1 MTTRTRHPSATN
13 RPVIIGILNVTPDSF
28 SDGGRYATV
37 DDAVAHAEDLVENG
51 ANIIDVG
58 GESTRP
64 GAARIDS
71 LEEKRRVMPVITELV
86 ARGIPVSIDTM
97 SAATA
102 EAAVEAGVTIIND
115 VSGGLADK
123 GMRRVAAESALDFIA
138 MHWRGPSAHM
148 DQLAQYTD
156 VVRTVR
162 EELKHRIAELIVAGV
177 KPRRI
182 IIDPGLGFAKNAQHN
197 WQLLGRLDELTGLG
211 HRVLIGASRKR
222 FLAPLLPDHADTSER
237 DQPTAVISALAAE
250 SGVWGVR
257 VHDAASTVAAL
268 DVWSSW
274 SHGRDRTPRELEAAR

>member
-1 MTTRTRHPSATN
+1 MTTRTSRPGSTE
-13 RPVIIGILNVTPDSF
+13 RPVIMGILNVTPDSF
-28 SDGGRYATV
+28 SDGGRFTDV
-37 DDAVAHAEDLVENG
+37 DDAIRHAEQLVASG
-51 ANIIDVG
+51 ANLIDVG

-71 LEEKRRVMPVITELV
+71 LEEKSRVLPVITELV

-97 SAATA
+97 SSATA
-102 EAAVEAGVTIIND
+102 EAAVEAGVTMIND

-123 GMRRVAAESALDFIA
+123 GMRRVAAESGLDFIA

-182 IIDPGLGFAKNAQHN
+182 IIDPGLGFAKNSEHN

-211 HRVLIGASRKR
+211 YRVLIGASRKR
-222 FLAPLLPDHADTSER
+222 FLAPLLPTDAATDER

-257 VHDAASTVAAL
+257 VHDAASTLAAL
-268 DVWSSW
+268 DVWSAW
-274 SHGRDRTPRELEAAR
+274 SHGRDHSPRELEAGR

>member
-1 MTTRTRHPSATN
+1 MTTRTHRPGASE
-13 RPVIIGILNVTPDSF
+13 RPVVMGILNVTPDSF
-28 SDGGRYATV
+28 SDGGKYETV
-37 DDAVAHAEDLVENG
+37 DDAIAHAEGLIAAG

-64 GAARIDS
+64 GAQRIDS
-71 LEEKRRVMPVITELV
+71 LEEKNRVLPVIRELV
-86 ARGIPVSIDTM
+86 ARGIHVSIDTM
-97 SAATA
+97 SSATA
-102 EAAVEAGVTIIND
+102 EAAVEAGVTMIND

-123 GMRRVAAESALDFIA
+123 GMRRVAAESGLDFIA

-182 IIDPGLGFAKNAQHN
+182 IIDPGLGFAKTAQHN
-197 WQLLGRLDELTGLG
+197 WQLLGRLDELTELG

-222 FLAPLLPDHADTSER
+222 FLAPLLRDNADTDER

-268 DVWSSW
+268 DVWSAW
-274 SHGRDRTPRELEAAR
+274 SHGRDQNPRELEAPR